1 MDEPTEH
8 FTKEY
13 TSDERPWGN
22 WIDGSVIY
30 AKTISTGALS
40 DGLNNIPHNI
50 SNLNQFVRIEGVLRF
65 SDGSTIPLG
74 YFNGTSLIM
83 YVSGGADA
91 TNVVIVSNVGN
102 IASGE
107 VTLYYTKTEA
117 SNA

>member
-1 MDEPTEH
+1 MDELGEH

-13 TSDERPWGN
+13 TTNEKPYGN

-40 DGLNNIPHNI
+40 DGINNIPHNI
-50 SNLNQFVRIEGVLRF
+50 SNLRQIVKLEGVLRF

-91 TNVVIVSNVGN
+91 TNVVVVSNVGN

-107 VTLYYTKTEA
+107 ITVYYTKTET
-117 SNA
+117 S